1 MENARPAGTSRIAR
15 LGIRQRALAMIGAL
29 LLAAGAF
36 AVVANIRTASSD
48 ARDALVAR
56 AGITAVLQAR
66 SVAIPLFD
74 FDDQQVAEIVRAP
87 SADPDFLASFVRD
100 PKGSVIASHGD
111 MERTDGYIEAV
122 RPILA
127 GETGQQQ
134 QIGEYVLRLGTARL
148 EDRVVEQALW
158 QIGGGV
164 LALCFVMAALYFV
177 VASFST
183 PLEQLTR
190 LVTRLADGDYT
201 LAVPGLARRDEVGA
215 LARAVEV
222 LKTNAA
228 ERERL
233 EAEQVAGR
241 EAEAAR
247 AARLTDL
254 AAGFDSRVQRV
265 VEEVSASASQ
275 MQAGART
282 VLDSAIRA
290 DGCNANVAAAA
301 ERAAG
306 SVSAA
311 SAAATELSASI
322 RAIAETVQGS
332 VEMARDAISKTE
344 ATRRTV
350 ETLAAAASKIG
361 EVTNLINEIA
371 GQTNLLALN
380 ATIEAARAGEAG
392 KGFAVVASE
401 VKNLANQTARA
412 TEDIAGQIRSIQSVT
427 GDTVTAIRLISETIA
442 ALDERAVAVAGAVE
456 QQLGATAEIAHQVGG
471 AAQSAEIV
479 TSNIRVAADAS
490 QAVADAANE
499 TVAVSAL
506 LQERFSTLREEVRQ
520 FLDAVRTA

>member
-1 MENARPAGTSRIAR
+1 MDQERPAGAPRIAR

-29 LLAAGAF
+29 LLAAGSLAI
-36 AVVANIRTASSD
+36 VGNIRTASSD
-48 ARDALVAR
+48 ARDALAAR

-74 FDDQQVAEIVRAP
+74 FDDQQVAEVVQAP

-100 PKGSVIASHGD
+100 PKGAVVASHGD
-111 MERTDGYIEAV
+111 LERTDGFIEEV

-127 GETGQQQ
+127 GEEGQQQ
-134 QIGEYVLRLGTARL
+134 QIGEYVLRLGTGRL
-148 EDRVVEQALW
+148 EDRITEQALW
-158 QIGGGV
+158 QVGGGV
-164 LALCFVMAALYFV
+164 VVLGFVMAALYLV

-201 LAVPGLARRDEVGA
+201 LAVPGLARRDEVGE

-241 EAEAAR
+241 KAEVAR
-247 AARLTDL
+247 ASRLTEL
-254 AAGFDSRVQRV
+254 AAGFDGRVQRV

-275 MQAGART
+275 MQAGAHT
-282 VLDSAIRA
+282 VLEGAIRA
-290 DGCNANVAAAA
+290 DGCNVNVADAAGRAA
-301 ERAAG
+301 ENV
-306 SVSAA
+306 SVA
-311 SAAATELSASI
+311 SAAATELSTSI

-361 EVTNLINEIA
+361 EVTSLINEIA

-442 ALDERAVAVAGAVE
+442 ALDERAVTIAGAVE

-471 AAQSAEIV
+471 AAQSADIV
-479 TSNIRVAADAS
+479 TANIRVASDAS
-490 QAVADAANE
+490 QAVSNAANE

-506 LQERFSTLREEVRQ
+506 LQDRFSTLRDEVRQ
-520 FLDAVRTA
+520 FLDAVKTA